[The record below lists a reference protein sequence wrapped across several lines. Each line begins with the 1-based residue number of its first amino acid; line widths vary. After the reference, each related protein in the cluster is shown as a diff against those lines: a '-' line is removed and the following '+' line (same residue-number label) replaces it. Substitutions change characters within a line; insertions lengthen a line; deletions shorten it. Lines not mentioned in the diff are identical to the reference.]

1 MPRNAFR
8 TAVVTAVLA
17 ASALIARNAY
27 TIPRYSARYGQECS
41 LCHMNPTG
49 GGERSLYASQYL
61 VPKEMAVVKLD
72 EEARKKIDPQLSR
85 TITAGVD
92 LRTFFFR
99 SNSEA
104 PNLAFDTQD
113 FMQMEGNLYLH
124 LQLDDRF
131 SAYMSRGMSGEYEV
145 FGMGYFLPLNG
156 YVKVGR
162 FMPAYGWRFA
172 DHTSFVRELM
182 GFFPPTHTDVGM
194 EVGVHPGR
202 GAMSLALLN
211 GARGSIQDGDKN
223 LAVVGRASYRW
234 TMGTTQAALGGS
246 FYRNR
251 RDFLNTRYQLGVGGT
266 DRTAGGGFGYLS
278 AGPVT
283 WVGEADVSRNTF
295 PGPADSTRTYW
306 FTTHELTWE
315 FIQGADLRG
324 TFDYLDPDTDQD
336 LPTYSRYGIGAEVMP
351 YPFVKVTGMVN
362 FWRSKPAA
370 GMAKND
376 YTQGELQV
384 HFFY

>member
-8 TAVVTAVLA
+8 TAVVTAVLV
-17 ASALIARNAY
+17 ASALVARNAY

-61 VPKEMAVVKLD
+61 VPEEMAVVKLD

-99 SNSEA
+99 SNSER

-145 FGMGYFLPLNG
+145 FGMGYILPLNG

-182 GFFPPTHTDVGM
+182 GFFLPPIPTWGW
-194 EVGVHPGR
+194 
-202 GAMSLALLN
+202 
-211 GARGSIQDGDKN
+211 
-223 LAVVGRASYRW
+223 RW
-234 TMGTTQAALGGS
+234 G
-246 FYRNR
+246 FIP
-251 RDFLNTRYQLGVGGT
+251 
-266 DRTAGGGFGYLS
+266 GGG
-278 AGPVT
+278 
-283 WVGEADVSRNTF
+283 R
-295 PGPADSTRTYW
+295 
-306 FTTHELTWE
+306 
-315 FIQGADLRG
+315 
-324 TFDYLDPDTDQD
+324 
-336 LPTYSRYGIGAEVMP
+336 
-351 YPFVKVTGMVN
+351 
-362 FWRSKPAA
+362 
-370 GMAKND
+370 
-376 YTQGELQV
+376 
-384 HFFY
+384 